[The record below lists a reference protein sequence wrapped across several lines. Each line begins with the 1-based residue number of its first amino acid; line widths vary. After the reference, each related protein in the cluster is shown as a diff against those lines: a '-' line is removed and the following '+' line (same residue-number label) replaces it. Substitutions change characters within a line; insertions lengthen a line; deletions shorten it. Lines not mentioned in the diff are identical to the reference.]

1 MDISQNVFARQ
12 DEDVDGAIPSE
23 AKTTLMCFSM
33 ACSDKPK
40 HVVDRVAHSN
50 KIFLPESMLYKY
62 KQEQFPLYFKL
73 THPEYGVSTVC
84 GVEEFTGPPGC
95 FVVPHRIMEHLLICD
110 GQNIDVQ
117 ICHPL
122 KGNYIKLKP
131 RKTAFIELSN
141 PKAVLER
148 FMSKDYPI
156 ISVGDTLSIN
166 HLNTIYHIDVVECK
180 PGNSIDIL
188 NTDVNLDF
196 DTPADYVEPPKITKE
211 VQEQTTDN
219 LPKITGVN
227 KKIAFVN
234 DASVA
239 SNQAAIASN
248 DVSSARNTKL
258 NSFKTIK
265 TGLFV
270 PFSGAGNKLGSS

>member
-23 AKTTLMCFSM
+23 VQTTLMCFSTV
-33 ACSDKPK
+33 CSDKPK

-84 GVEEFTGPPGC
+84 GVEEFTSPPGC
-95 FVVPHRIMEHLLICD
+95 FIVPHRIMEHLLICD

-131 RKTAFIELSN
+131 RKTAFIDLSN
-141 PKAVLER
+141 PKAVLEK
-148 FMSKDYPI
+148 FMSSDYPVV
-156 ISVGDTLSIN
+156 SVGDTLSIN
-166 HLNTIYHIDVVECK
+166 HLNTIYHIDVVDCK
-180 PGNSIDIL
+180 PGNSINIL

-211 VQEQTTDN
+211 VQEQTTKN

-227 KKIAFVN
+227 RKIAFG
-234 DASVA
+234 DATVA
-239 SNQAAIASN
+239 STASSN

-258 NSFKTIK
+258 DSFKTIK
-265 TGLFV
+265 TGLFT